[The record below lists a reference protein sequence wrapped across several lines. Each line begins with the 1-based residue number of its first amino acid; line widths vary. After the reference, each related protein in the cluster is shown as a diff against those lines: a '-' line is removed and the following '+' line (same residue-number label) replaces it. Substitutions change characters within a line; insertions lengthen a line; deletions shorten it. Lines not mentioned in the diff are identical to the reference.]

1 MVCGW
6 WTRGPAPGQ
15 CCPGLSSAWSK
26 NKSLPM
32 LCCGPYMVAN
42 LREQRSHSGWHG
54 IVCSFSLLAASTL
67 CWYQQCWQFWSSST
81 LPSGRKGWF
90 SSITSKPVGARAGP
104 GTSGSPG
111 LQRNCCLPH
120 FYPWEHEVIS
130 ICFRKLCLWIVSP
143 VMVGNTPFSP
153 QPQTDQVV
161 VPMATVVLPGSHGPW
176 PKCNGVLQSGEGA
189 CPLQG
194 PA

>member
-6 WTRGPAPGQ
+6 WTQGPAPGQ

-42 LREQRSHSGWHG
+42 LRTEEPLRLAWDCLLFLTFG
-54 IVCSFSLLAASTL
+54 SFYPLLVPAVL
-67 CWYQQCWQFWSSST
+67 EFWSSST